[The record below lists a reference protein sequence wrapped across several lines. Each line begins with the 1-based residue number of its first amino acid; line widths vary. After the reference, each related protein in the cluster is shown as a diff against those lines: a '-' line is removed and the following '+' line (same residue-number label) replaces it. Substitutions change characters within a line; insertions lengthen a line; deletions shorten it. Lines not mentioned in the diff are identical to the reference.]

1 MKIGDVLKAL
11 VTTKSAVLA
20 KEIGIGEKKLRDTL
34 RSLGYE
40 YRNSGDKGWHFVGEG
55 DQPLERD
62 IQDFVNV
69 RKTHAQR
76 KGNVQR
82 TIDVSTEGEV
92 HNALTPHEVSVLRD
106 MINEWG
112 TVKDAINTAATT
124 HEGVIETSHSINDL
138 YIRVKQEIEPQKKM
152 RKTLNVN
159 EGVGKALDEFA
170 EKFRL
175 DKQDIV
181 ELALYDL
188 FAKYGENYKD

>member
-34 RSLGYE
+34 KSLGYE

-69 RKTHAQR
+69 RKTRTQR

-92 HNALTPHEVSVLRD
+92 HNALTPHEVSVLR
-106 MINEWG
+106 
-112 TVKDAINTAATT
+112 
-124 HEGVIETSHSINDL
+124 
-138 YIRVKQEIEPQKKM
+138 
-152 RKTLNVN
+152 TLTKSCMSLSS
-159 EGVGKALDEFA
+159 G
-170 EKFRL
+170 
-175 DKQDIV
+175 
-181 ELALYDL
+181 
-188 FAKYGENYKD
+188 

>member
-1 MKIGDVLKAL
+1 MKIGDVLKTL

-69 RKTHAQR
+69 RKTREQR

-82 TIDVSTEGEV
+82 TIDVSTEDEIY
-92 HNALTPHEVSVLRD
+92 NALTPREVSILRD

-112 TVKDAINTAATT
+112 TVKDAINTVATT
-124 HEGVIETSHSINDL
+124 REGVIETSHSINDL

-170 EKFRL
+170 EKFRI

-181 ELALYDL
+181 EIALYDL

>member
-69 RKTHAQR
+69 RKTREKR
-76 KGNVQR
+76 KVNVQR
-82 TIDVSTEGEV
+82 TIDVSTKDEM
-92 HNALTPHEVSVLRD
+92 HNALTPREVSTLRD
-106 MINEWG
+106 MINEWE
-112 TVKDAINTAATT
+112 TIKDAINTVATT
-124 HEGVIETSHSINDL
+124 REGVIETSHTINDL

-170 EKFRL
+170 AKFRL

>member
-1 MKIGDVLKAL
+1 MKIGDVLKTL

-34 RSLGYE
+34 KSLGYE

-69 RKTHAQR
+69 RKTRTQR

-124 HEGVIETSHSINDL
+124 REGVIETSHSINDL

-170 EKFRL
+170 AKFRL

>member
-69 RKTHAQR
+69 RKTRVQR
-76 KGNVQR
+76 TGNVQR
-82 TIDVSTEGEV
+82 TIDVSTEDEV
-92 HNALTPHEVSVLRD
+92 HNALTPHEISTLRD

-112 TVKDAINTAATT
+112 TIKDAINTVATT
-124 HEGVIETSHSINDL
+124 REGVIETSHSINDL

-170 EKFRL
+170 AKFRL

>member
-69 RKTHAQR
+69 RKTREQR
-76 KGNVQR
+76 KVNVQR
-82 TIDVSTEGEV
+82 TIDVSTKDEM
-92 HNALTPHEVSVLRD
+92 HNALTPREVSTLRD
-106 MINEWG
+106 MINEWE
-112 TVKDAINTAATT
+112 TIKDAINTVATT
-124 HEGVIETSHSINDL
+124 REGVAETSHSINDL

-188 FAKYGENYKD
+188 FEKYGENYKD

>member
-82 TIDVSTEGEV
+82 TIDVSTEDEI
-92 HNALTPHEVSVLRD
+92 HNALTPREVSILRD

-112 TVKDAINTAATT
+112 TVKDAINTVATT
-124 HEGVIETSHSINDL
+124 REGVIETSHSINDL

-170 EKFRL
+170 EKFRI

-181 ELALYDL
+181 EIALYDL

>member
-34 RSLGYE
+34 RSVGYE

-62 IQDFVNV
+62 IQDFINV
-69 RKTHAQR
+69 RKTRVQR

-82 TIDVSTEGEV
+82 TVKVSTEDEIY
-92 HNALTPHEVSVLRD
+92 NALTPHEVSALRD

-112 TVKDAINTAATT
+112 TIKDAINTVATT
-124 HEGVIETSHSINDL
+124 RKGVAETSHSINDL

>member
-69 RKTHAQR
+69 RKTREQR
-76 KGNVQR
+76 KVNVQR
-82 TIDVSTEGEV
+82 TIDVSTKGEM
-92 HNALTPHEVSVLRD
+92 HNALTPHEVSTLRD
-106 MINEWG
+106 MINEWE
-112 TVKDAINTAATT
+112 TIKDAINTVATT
-124 HEGVIETSHSINDL
+124 REGVAETSHSINDL

-188 FAKYGENYKD
+188 FEKYGENYKD

>member
-69 RKTHAQR
+69 RKTRAQR

-82 TIDVSTEGEV
+82 TIDVSTEDEI
-92 HNALTPHEVSVLRD
+92 HNALTPREVSALRD
-106 MINEWG
+106 IINEWG
-112 TVKDAINTAATT
+112 TIKDAINTVATT
-124 HEGVIETSHSINDL
+124 REGVIETSHSINDL

-170 EKFRL
+170 AKFRL

>member
-34 RSLGYE
+34 RSVGYE

-62 IQDFVNV
+62 IQDFINV
-69 RKTHAQR
+69 RKTRVQR
-76 KGNVQR
+76 KDNVQR
-82 TIDVSTEGEV
+82 TVKVSTEDEIY
-92 HNALTPHEVSVLRD
+92 NALMPHEVSALRD

-112 TVKDAINTAATT
+112 TVKDAINTVATT
-124 HEGVIETSHSINDL
+124 REGVIETSHSINDL

-170 EKFRL
+170 EKFRI

-181 ELALYDL
+181 EIALYDL
-188 FAKYGENYKD
+188 FAKYGKNYKD